1 MSAKLSFEIV
11 LLQLILGDVIMALQI
26 VVIGLGK
33 QSKDDHLPAI
43 LQSESFE
50 LVGVCDT
57 CEEVVNKVSLQYN
70 VPGYTDIEEMLQLLN
85 FQVALV
91 SVPHHAYLEVIGA
104 LVISGKHI
112 IKEKPFATGI
122 AEARQLLKILRGGSV
137 YLGITVQR
145 RFNPIY
151 RTFHQLKKYIGKIYS
166 VEGAYTMNIASLD
179 VGWRSEKTLSGGGA
193 LVDMGYHFVD
203 LLIWY
208 LGMPT
213 SVTAR
218 MTRGNRPGQKYDVE
232 DTAHLLF
239 DYHLEF
245 QYEEKLVGNFVISRV
260 YPEKKE
266 CVRVLGTEGVVEVSR
281 GVIRRL
287 DSLGNEVERLERKGG
302 WPSAAVEQ
310 LDYFA
315 ERIHQFVPGCLPD
328 YTEHLQ
334 HVAVIESAYESDRTR
349 GSCKPSEML
358 ELMQNLEEN
367 ML

>member
-1 MSAKLSFEIV
+1 MKLRT
-11 LLQLILGDVIMALQI
+11 

-33 QSKDDHLPAI
+33 QSRDDHLPAI
-43 LQSESFE
+43 AQSANFE

-57 CEEVVNKVSLQYN
+57 DKEKAGEIGAQYG
-70 VPGYTDIEEMLQLLN
+70 VAGYDNLGEMINAQD
-85 FQVALV
+85 FQVAVV
-91 SVPHHAYLEVIGA
+91 SIPHHAYLN
-104 LVISGKHI
+104 VISTLVTAGKHI
-112 IKEKPFATGI
+112 IKEKPFATSV
-122 AEARQLLKILRGGSV
+122 AEARQLLQILHGGSS

-151 RTFHQLKKYIGKIYS
+151 RTFHQLKRYIGKIYS
-166 VEGAYTMNIASLD
+166 IEGVYTMNVATLD
-179 VGWRSEKTLSGGGA
+179 EGWRASKDLSGGGA

-208 LGMPT
+208 FGMPA

-245 QYEEKLVGNFVISRV
+245 QYDEKVVGNFVISRV
-260 YPEKKE
+260 YPEKQE
-266 CVRVLGTEGVVEVSR
+266 RVRVFGTNGVVEVSR
-281 GVIRRL
+281 GLVRRL
-287 DSLGNEVERLERKGG
+287 DVNGKEIERLERQGG

-310 LDYFA
+310 IDHFA
-315 ERIHQFVPGCLPD
+315 ERIQQFVPGGLPD

-334 HVAVIESAYESDRTR
+334 HVAVIEAAYESDRSGT
-349 GSCKPSEML
+349 SCHPSDML
-358 ELMQNLEEN
+358 KLIQKLKEEKQP
-367 ML
+367 

>member
-1 MSAKLSFEIV
+1 MTLRT
-11 LLQLILGDVIMALQI
+11 

-33 QSKDDHLPAI
+33 QSRDDHLPAI
-43 LQSESFE
+43 VQSSNFE

-57 CEEVVNKVSLQYN
+57 DQKKTEEVSAHYN
-70 VPGYTDIEEMLQLLN
+70 VPSYAELGELINAQD

-91 SVPHHAYLEVIGA
+91 SIPHHAYLN
-104 LVISGKHI
+104 VISTLVTAGKHI
-112 IKEKPFATGI
+112 IKEKPLATNI
-122 AEARQLLKILRGGSV
+122 VEARQLLQILRSGSV
-137 YLGITVQR
+137 YLGVTVQR

-151 RTFHQLKKYIGKIYS
+151 RTFHQLKRCIGKIYS
-166 VEGAYTMNIASLD
+166 IEGAYTMNVAALD
-179 VGWRSEKTLSGGGA
+179 TGWRASKNLSGGGA

-208 LGMPT
+208 FGMPT

-245 QYEEKLVGNFVISRV
+245 QYDEKLVGNFVISRV
-260 YPEKKE
+260 YPEKQE
-266 CVRVLGTEGVVEVSR
+266 RVRVFGTNGVIEVSR
-281 GVIRRL
+281 GSIRRL
-287 DSLGNEVERLERKGG
+287 DTNGNEIERLERQGG

-315 ERIHQFVPGCLPD
+315 ERIRQFVPGNLPD

-334 HVAVIESAYESDRTR
+334 HVAVIEAAYESDRSGT
-349 GSCKPSEML
+349 SCRPDQFLKLIQEIK
-358 ELMQNLEEN
+358 EEKQP
-367 ML
+367 